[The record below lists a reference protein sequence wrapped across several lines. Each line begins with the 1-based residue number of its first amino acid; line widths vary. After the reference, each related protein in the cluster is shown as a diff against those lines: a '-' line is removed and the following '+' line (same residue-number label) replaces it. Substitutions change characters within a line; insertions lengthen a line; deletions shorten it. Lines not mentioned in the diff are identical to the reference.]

1 MTRAKKA
8 PQISRSVAGSLG
20 DRVFPYAMIGP
31 AVVLF
36 IAFTIY
42 PFIFGF
48 IVSFHKWDGMS
59 DMKWLGLRNYI
70 NVLKDVDFW
79 LAMKNTMI
87 YAICVT
93 VLKNVIAVL
102 LALILVRD
110 HFPGRS
116 LFRTA
121 TYLPV
126 TLSYVVIG
134 ILWKWIYNPEF
145 GLLNPFLE
153 MIGCGNLIRGWL
165 SDRDVALYSVI
176 FVDIWKWVG
185 FHTVMYMA
193 GLNAI
198 SKDYYEA
205 AALDGAS
212 GWQRFWHITFPQLN
226 SSVFTNIL
234 MSMNGA
240 MTANYA
246 LVNTMTGGGPNG
258 ATEVA
263 ATMIIKT
270 GLKYVKLGEANAMTF
285 VVFLFT
291 VALGFI
297 QLKTISHEENYE

>member
-1 MTRAKKA
+1 MARVKNKT
-8 PQISRSVAGSLG
+8 QISRSVAGSLG
-20 DRVFPYAMIGP
+20 DRVFPYAMIAP
-31 AVVLF
+31 AIVLF
-36 IAFTIY
+36 VVFTIY

-48 IVSFHKWDGMS
+48 VVSFNKWDGMS
-59 DMKWLGLRNYI
+59 DMKWLGLRNYY
-70 NVLKDVDFW
+70 NVLKNVDFW

-93 VLKNVIAVL
+93 VVKNIISVI
-102 LALILVRD
+102 LALFLVRD
-110 HFPGRS
+110 HLPGRS

-134 ILWKWIYNPEF
+134 ILWKWIFNPEF

-153 MIGCGNLIRGWL
+153 LIGCGGLIRGWL
-165 SDRDVALYSVI
+165 SDRGVALYSLI

-226 SSVFTNIL
+226 SSVFTNVL

-240 MTANYA
+240 LTANYA

-263 ATMIIKT
+263 STMIIKT

-285 VVFLFT
+285 IVFLFT
-291 VALGFI
+291 VALGFL